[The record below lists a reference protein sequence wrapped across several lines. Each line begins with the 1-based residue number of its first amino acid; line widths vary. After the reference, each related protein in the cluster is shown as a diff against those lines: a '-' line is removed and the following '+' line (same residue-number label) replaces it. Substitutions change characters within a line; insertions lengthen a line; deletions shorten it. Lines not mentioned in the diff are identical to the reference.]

1 MAKFTGR
8 NNFSNGDVITATSL
22 NEITDNLLLASD
34 SFSNTFTVNTGV
46 VTITNGAIT
55 TSLLE
60 TSTDS
65 STGISTEKI
74 QDDAITTAKLPDSTG
89 TTDGVTYA
97 KMQYV
102 TDAGNILGRTTSGS
116 GVVEEVP
123 IDDDLSVTSPNHD
136 TVPSAKAVK
145 DYVDSA
151 PNHVPQ
157 SVDNTTRYTRLPN
170 GLIMKFGSSA
180 ATSTQT
186 TINFDSTIAFSTL
199 ISVVV
204 TAVDS
209 DDTPPYAVSIN
220 SASTTTVIVDHS
232 ADVNS
237 LYYQAIGE

>member
-55 TSLLE
+55 TALLE
-60 TSTDS
+60 TSTDEN
-65 STGISTEKI
+65 TGISTEKI

-102 TDAGNILGRTTSGS
+102 SDAGKLLGRVTSGS
-116 GVVEEVP
+116 GVIEEVD
-123 IDDDLSVTSPNHD
+123 IDTNLSVVSSSDD
-136 TVPSAKAVK
+136 TIPSAKAVK

-151 PNHVPQ
+151 PNHVP
-157 SVDNTTRYTRLPN
+157 SAVDNTTRYTQLPN
-170 GLIMKFGSSA
+170 GLIMKFGSTT

>member
-55 TSLLE
+55 TALLE
-60 TSTDS
+60 TSTDAN
-65 STGISTEKI
+65 TGISTEKI

-102 TDAGNILGRTTSGS
+102 TDAGKLLGRVTSGS
-116 GVVEEVP
+116 GVIEEVD
-123 IDDDLSVTSPNHD
+123 IDTNLSVVSSSDD
-136 TVPSAKAVK
+136 TIPSAKAVK

-157 SVDNTTRYTRLPN
+157 SVDNTTRYTQLPN
-170 GLIMKFGSSA
+170 GLIMKFGSTT

-237 LYYQAIGE
+237 IYYQAIGE